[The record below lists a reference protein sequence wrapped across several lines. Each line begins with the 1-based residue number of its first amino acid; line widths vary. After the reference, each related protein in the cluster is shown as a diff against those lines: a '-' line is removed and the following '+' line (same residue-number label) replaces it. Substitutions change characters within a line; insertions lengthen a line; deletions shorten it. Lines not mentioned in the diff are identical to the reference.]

1 MDTAVDARTKAVLS
15 STYRIL
21 SAAAALVGILVLLGW
36 ALNNPALISGFPGL
50 EGMKANVALAFV
62 LCSLSLWL
70 RRGGDSRGRSA
81 SMALAMLVA
90 LLGLVTLMEY
100 LFGLD
105 VGIDQVLINDFTVAG
120 TAYPPGRMAPLAAFN
135 FVILCLSL
143 LLLDFRSRTAQ
154 LLALMG
160 GLIGLL
166 EVISFSFYETRVAY
180 GFLTYTQMPLIT
192 SLCFISL
199 SAGILSS
206 QSDRGF
212 MAAFASNGPGG
223 LTMRRIFFPLSGFL
237 MLLGWLGLAGER
249 AGLYE
254 STFGHAYVVVAFM
267 AVLLGVL
274 WWNSAS
280 LDRVEANRRAAQSRI
295 IHLNGVLSALR
306 SVNQLI
312 VREHDTQVMMEQS
325 CEILLQARDYRMV
338 WIGLVRED
346 TKKITP
352 FARAG
357 VGADR
362 IADLHITCDENE
374 NCQCPSCT
382 AMRTLRPAVCCDMM
396 PDQSPGKDAGL
407 AGGSKSSIAVPM
419 IFREHVLGV
428 LNVYSNQPQAFDDEE
443 ISLLKELAGDLAYAL
458 QSMAEETR
466 RKQAEE
472 ALQAK
477 ESRYRSLLENAPLGI
492 ISIDSSGR
500 ITEFNS
506 KILELI
512 GSPSPEFTRSINLLT
527 FPPMVQANISD
538 DIRQCLEAG
547 QVVVNER
554 HYVSHWQKDTILRY
568 HIAPILD
575 ADQNIVGAQGII
587 EDITERKRAENL
599 LTQEKAL
606 LRCVIDSIPDLIFF
620 KGPNSVYLGC
630 NKAFEEYA
638 GRPESE
644 QIGKTDFDFFD
655 IKTAE
660 FFRENDWLMLEVGES
675 RRNEEWVTYPDGR
688 RALLDT
694 LKTPFYG
701 PNGEKLGLVGI
712 SRDITERRRA
722 EEALRDSESKLAAI
736 IEFLPDATLV
746 IDLDGKVVAWNRAI
760 EEMTGVS
767 RDSMIGQ
774 GDLAYTVPFYGDRRR
789 HLLDL
794 IDLDDKNL
802 ASKYQYV
809 QKKGNTLYAE
819 TYTPALNG
827 GKGAYVWAIGA
838 PIFDNKGNRIG
849 AIESIRDI
857 TERKRAERTLQ
868 EQLNLLQ
875 QLIDA
880 IPSPIFYK
888 DTRGVTQGCNKAFE
902 TLIGLSKDKIVGQ
915 NVYGLY
921 PKDLADIYYETDN
934 KLFQNPGVQV
944 YETAIAHADGSR
956 RDVMFSKATY
966 FDTEGHLAGLVGVIL
981 DITVR
986 KHMENA
992 LRESQRR
999 LADIINFLPDSTFVI
1014 DKEGKV
1020 IAWNHAIAALT
1031 GIKAEEMLGKGNYEH
1046 SLPFYGQRRPILI
1059 DLVLRPQEEVE
1070 QEYSNLKRED
1080 GALVGEAYM
1089 PMLGGGNVYLWGVAS
1104 ALYDSQG
1111 NIVGAIE
1118 SIKDITERNRSEE
1131 ILKASLQEKEV
1142 LLKEIH
1148 HRVKNNLQIVSS
1160 LLSLE
1165 SRKIQDKE
1173 TADAFRDS
1181 QNRIKS
1187 MALVHEKLYR
1197 SEDLSKVY
1205 LNEYINKLTRDLILS
1220 FESGK
1225 KVKFYPDLEE
1235 VFLGIDKAIPFGLIL
1250 NELITNSLEHA
1261 FPAGKPGE
1269 IYVGLN
1275 SDGHR
1280 LTLTVRDN
1288 GVGIPADLDINNP
1301 RSMGLTLVQSLV
1313 KQLKG
1318 TLEVNSNGG
1327 TEFKVRIDI

>member
-1 MDTAVDARTKAVLS
+1 MDTAADARTKNRLALTS
-15 STYRIL
+15 RIL
-21 SAAAALVGILVLLGW
+21 SAAVVLIGVLVFLGW
-36 ALNNPALISGFPGL
+36 VLNIPFLISGVPGL
-50 EGMKANVALAFV
+50 EGMKANAALAFI
-62 LCSLSLWL
+62 LCGLSLWL
-70 RRGGDSRGRSA
+70 KNGGDIKGRSA
-81 SMALAMLVA
+81 SMALAMFVA

-105 VGIDQVLINDFTVAG
+105 TGIGQILIRDLTASG
-120 TAYPPGRMAPLAAFN
+120 TTYPPGQMVPIAALN
-135 FVILCLSL
+135 FVVLGLSL
-143 LLLDFRSRTAQ
+143 LLMDFRTRTAQ

-166 EVISFSFYETRVAY
+166 EVISFSFYDVRVVY

-192 SLCFISL
+192 ALCFIIL

-212 MAAFASNGPGG
+212 MAAFASDGPGG
-223 LTMRRIFFPLSGFL
+223 LTMRRLFFPLSGFL
-237 MLLGWLGLAGER
+237 MLLGWLGLAGEK

-274 WWNSAS
+274 WFNATS
-280 LDRVEANRRAAQSRI
+280 LDRVELNRRAAEDRI
-295 IHLNGVLSALR
+295 IHLNGVLGALR
-306 SVNQLI
+306 NVNQLI

-338 WIGLVRED
+338 WIGLVKED
-346 TKKITP
+346 TKKISP
-352 FARAG
+352 FAKAG
-357 VGADR
+357 AGTDR
-362 IADLHITCDENE
+362 IMDLHITCDEDE
-374 NCQCPSCT
+374 NCHCPSCT
-382 AMRTLRPAVCCDMM
+382 AVRTLRPAVCSDMIS
-396 PDQSPGKDAGL
+396 DKHPGKDIGL
-407 AGGSKSSIAVPM
+407 ARGFKSSIAVPM
-419 IFREHVLGV
+419 IFRERVLGV
-428 LNVYSNQPQAFDDEE
+428 LNVYSDQLQAFDDEE

-458 QSMAEETR
+458 QSTEEETR
-466 RKQAEE
+466 RKHAEE

-477 ESRYRSLLENAPLGI
+477 ELRYRSLVENASLGI
-492 ISIDSSGR
+492 ISIDFSGR
-500 ITEFNS
+500 ITEFNP

-527 FPPMVQANISD
+527 FPPLVQANISD
-538 DIRQCLEAG
+538 DIQQCLETG
-547 QVVVNER
+547 QMVVSER
-554 HYVSHWQKDTILRY
+554 HYDSHWQKDTILRY
-568 HIAPILD
+568 HIAPIHDLN
-575 ADQNIVGAQGII
+575 QNIVGAQGII

-599 LTQEKAL
+599 LAQEKAL

-620 KGPNSVYLGC
+620 KDPNSVYLGC
-630 NKAFEEYA
+630 NRAFEEYA
-638 GRPESE
+638 GRPERE

-660 FFRENDWLMLEVGES
+660 FFRENDRLMLEAGES
-675 RRNEEWVTYPDGR
+675 RHNEEWVTYPDGR

-701 PNGEKLGLVGI
+701 PNGENLGLVGV
-712 SRDITERRRA
+712 SRDITEHRQA
-722 EEALRDSESKLAAI
+722 EKALRDSESKLAAI

-774 GDLAYTVPFYGDRRR
+774 GDLAYTVPFYGERRG

-794 IDLDDKNL
+794 IDMDDEDI

-819 TYTPALNG
+819 TYTPALNS
-827 GKGAYVWAIGA
+827 GKGAYVWATGA

-857 TERKRAERTLQ
+857 TERKRAEKILQ
-868 EQLNLLQ
+868 EQLNFLQ

-880 IPSPIFYK
+880 IPNPIFYK
-888 DTRGVTQGCNKAFE
+888 DTKGVNLGCNKAFE
-902 TLIGLSKDKIVGQ
+902 TLIGFPKDKIVGQ
-915 NVYGLY
+915 TVYGLY

-934 KLFQNPGVQV
+934 KLFQKPGVQV

-981 DITVR
+981 DITER
-986 KHMENA
+986 KHMENTI
-992 LRESQRR
+992 RESQRR

-1020 IAWNHAIAALT
+1020 IAWNRAIEALT

-1059 DLVLRPQEEVE
+1059 DLVLRPQNEVE

-1080 GALVGEAYM
+1080 DAMVGEAYM
-1089 PMLGGGNVYLWGVAS
+1089 PMLGGGQVYLLGVAS

-1118 SIKDITERNRSEE
+1118 SIKDITERKRSEE

-1160 LLSLE
+1160 LLRLQ

-1187 MALVHEKLYR
+1187 MALVHETLYR

-1205 LNEYINKLTRDLILS
+1205 LNEYINKLTIDLIRS

-1225 KVKFYPDLEE
+1225 KVKFYPELEE
-1235 VFLGIDKAIPFGLIL
+1235 VFLSIDKAIPFGLIL
-1250 NELITNSLEHA
+1250 NELITNCLKHA
-1261 FPAGKPGE
+1261 FPAERQGE

-1275 SDGHR
+1275 SDGHS

-1288 GVGIPADLDINNP
+1288 GIGMPEDIDLNNL
-1301 RSMGLTLVQSLV
+1301 SSLGLILVQSLV

-1318 TLEVNSNGG
+1318 TLVQLGLNNY
-1327 TEFKVRIDI
+1327 TFML